1 MTTQHLVITV
11 LKRAEKLEGKCKY
24 TTNMISRL
32 EKCVLLMA
40 DKDLISLAY
49 LSKRSLYCYTILP
62 SKQLCG
68 EKRESINS
76 EME

>member
-1 MTTQHLVITV
+1 MTIQHLAITP

-32 EKCVLLMA
+32 EKRVLLLV

-49 LSKRSLYCYTILP
+49 LKGLSTVMRFYHLS
-62 SKQLCG
+62 SF
-68 EKRESINS
+68 
-76 EME
+76 MEGK